1 MTTLLVW
8 SQLPGDER
16 GTASA
21 LSVFYVRH
29 GTAKRHAERI
39 DFAGQRAADQL
50 ISTGAI
56 VPEISNKGQC
66 AQGHGVTVQYPSGQ
80 VRTYRGQ

>member
-8 SQLPGDER
+8 SNLPGDAR

-29 GTAKRHAERI
+29 GTAKQHAERI
-39 DFAGQRAADQL
+39 DFAGQQAVDQL

-56 VPEISNKGQC
+56 APNAFNLGQC
-66 AQGHGVTVQYPSGQ
+66 CQGHGVTVIYANKQT
-80 VRTYRGQ
+80 RTYRGQ